1 MFNNPRLINFLA
13 NVIML
18 VASVAILFGAA
29 YWFINRPM
37 FTITQL
43 TLEPKEGNV
52 LKHVSPASIQSTVAG
67 KIKGNFFTID
77 LNQLKRNIETAPWV
91 RHVDISRVW
100 PNGLLLRIEEHEA
113 YAKWNEDQLI
123 NTWAELF
130 SANRDELDSDINYPQ
145 YMGPEGSE
153 KLVVQRAGELATLLS
168 PLNLEIVEIAL
179 SERYAWRVTLSNGVV
194 LIFGRDAGAEL
205 ADPLG
210 GQQGAVNFAATV
222 QRFVQAWPV
231 LLQRSPGKKVTK
243 VDLRYTKG
251 FAVTFE
257 PVVNSDSKDKEKK

>member
-1 MFNNPRLINFLA
+1 MFNNPRLINFIA
-13 NVIML
+13 NMIML
-18 VASVAILFGAA
+18 LASVAIVLGAA
-29 YWFINRPM
+29 YWFIHRPM

-43 TLEPKEGNV
+43 TMEPKEGNV
-52 LKHVSPASIQSTVAG
+52 LEHVSPASIQSTVAG

-77 LNQLKRNIETAPWV
+77 LNELKRNIETAPWV

-113 YAKWNEDQLI
+113 YAKWNDDELI

-130 SANRDELDSDINYPQ
+130 SANREELDNDINYPQ
-145 YMGPEGSE
+145 YFGPEGSE
-153 KLVVQRAGELATLLS
+153 RLVVQRAGELATLLS
-168 PLNLEIVEIAL
+168 PLNLQIKEVAL
-179 SERYAWRVTLSNGVV
+179 SERYAWRVTLSNDVV
-194 LIFGRDAGAEL
+194 LILGRDAGAEL

-210 GQQGAVNFAATV
+210 GQQGAVSFAATA

-231 LLQRSPGKKVTK
+231 LLERSQGKKLTK

-251 FAVTFE
+251 FAVTYE
-257 PVVNSDSKDKEKK
+257 PAVNSDSKEKK

>member
-1 MFNNPRLINFLA
+1 MFNNPRLINFIA
-13 NVIML
+13 NIIML
-18 VASVAILFGAA
+18 LASVAIVLGAA
-29 YWFINRPM
+29 YWFVHRPM
-37 FTITQL
+37 FNITQL
-43 TLEPKEGNV
+43 TMEPKEGNV
-52 LKHVSPASIQSTVAG
+52 LEHVSPASIQSTVAG

-77 LNQLKRNIETAPWV
+77 LNELKRQIETAPWV

-130 SANRDELDSDINYPQ
+130 AANREELDADLNYPQ
-145 YMGPEGSE
+145 YYGPDGSE

-168 PLNLEIVEIAL
+168 PLNLNISEVAL
-179 SERYAWRVTLSNGVV
+179 SDRYAWRVTLNNGVV

-210 GQQGAVNFAATV
+210 GQQGAVSFAATA

-231 LLQRSPGKKVTK
+231 LLARSQGTKVTK

-257 PVVNSDSKDKEKK
+257 PVINSDSKEKK